1 MKEKFIH
8 GIKDQNNGWVDEPEE
23 IAGVAI
29 KYFKSIFSSGTCQ
42 RLEECL
48 SAVQQKVTTYMRNIL
63 SRDYSV
69 EEVQVAL
76 FQKGPTKAPRPDGMN
91 ALFYQ
96 KYWHIVGND
105 VTAAVLDFLN
115 SSTMLPNINYT
126 HIVLIPKVKSP
137 EKMSN
142 FRPISLC
149 NVIYK
154 IISKVL
160 ANRLKQILPQ
170 LIAFPE
176 CFCSR

>member
-1 MKEKFIH
+1 MAEAWGWELQIFPLQSLINAKEKFIH

-115 SSTMLPNINYT
+115 YSTMFPNINYT

-137 EKMSN
+137 KK
-142 FRPISLC
+142 
-149 NVIYK
+149 NV
-154 IISKVL
+154 
-160 ANRLKQILPQ
+160 
-170 LIAFPE
+170 
-176 CFCSR
+176 